1 MSSWHLSTRVDSLC
15 AALCAS
21 ARVSLYAAAQRGGS
35 VLRRALQTPGPRPRS
50 PRTVK
55 RTYQPKKR
63 KRARTHGFRERMS
76 TRAGRIVLKRRR
88 DKGRKK
94 LTVSDSKH

>member
-1 MSSWHLSTRVDSLC
+1 MHKGAQSS
-15 AALCAS
+15 
-21 ARVSLYAAAQRGGS
+21 RVSFYAAAQRGGS
-35 VLRRALQTPGPRPRS
+35 VLPPSPPNPRPAAKES
-50 PRTVK
+50 TNVK

-88 DKGRKK
+88 DKGRKR